1 MNLVKF
7 MCDFYNGNNI
17 ELNLHLMFII
27 FIKHSSFG
35 DIFASKLPNGIMSEA
50 NCAIFLVQT
59 WKMSRS

>member
-1 MNLVKF
+1 

-50 NCAIFLVQT
+50 NCAIFLVQI
-59 WKMSRS
+59 

>member
-1 MNLVKF
+1 MDLLKF

-27 FIKHSSFG
+27 FINHSSFG

-50 NCAIFLVQT
+50 NFGIFLVQS
-59 WKMSRS
+59 WKNA

>member
-1 MNLVKF
+1 MDLLKF
-7 MCDFYNGNNI
+7 ICGFYNGNNI

-50 NCAIFLVQT
+50 NFGIFLVQS
-59 WKMSRS
+59 WKNA